1 MNKWVR
7 IGTLAAIL
15 AVVVVLALG
24 ASAFAKGPALQGTPP
39 AYGQGYGRGM
49 GSLGDRNWGGP
60 QNSLVAVAAKVL
72 GMNQADLVVALDDK
86 TIADV
91 AKEKG
96 VATDKIVDTFLA
108 SRAAALKSAVDAN
121 RLTQAQAD
129 QMLATMK
136 AHVTTQLDNQWTPRG
151 PGRSSGFVDAN
162 HDGICDNWHQK

>member
-1 MNKWVR
+1 MNKWVK
-7 IGTLAAIL
+7 IGTLAVAL
-15 AVVVVLALG
+15 AVVAVLALS
-24 ASAFAKGPALQGTPP
+24 ASAFAKGPALQGTPS

-49 GSLGDRNWGGP
+49 GSLGGRNWGGT

-72 GMNQADLVVALDDK
+72 GMSQADLVVALDDK

-96 VATDKIVDTFLA
+96 VATDKIVDAFLA
-108 SRAAALKSAVDAN
+108 PRVAALKSAVDAN

-136 AHVTTQLDNQWTPRG
+136 AHVTAQLDNLWTPGG